1 MFCPKCGKET
11 DASGKYCQWCGAAIE
26 AAPAKQ
32 AVTAPPEAEEG
43 PEVGPYA
50 GLGRRFV
57 AWIVDTILIVI
68 LGIIVIAFF
77 NLISGFKY
85 LYYIVVSH
93 APVSSLTPAGTY
105 DAAFGPIIAA
115 VGVFFI
121 IVPWLY
127 YAGFESSRSQATP
140 GKVLMH
146 FMVTDLAGNRASFAR
161 ATVRFIGIFFFG
173 LFIPLLIIVLGS
185 LIIGLTIGA
194 VIAVIIIFL
203 NFLMIGLTKKRQAL
217 HDKIAGCLVLLQD

>member
-1 MFCPKCGKET
+1 
-11 DASGKYCQWCGAAIE
+11 
-26 AAPAKQ
+26 
-32 AVTAPPEAEEG
+32 
-43 PEVGPYA
+43 
-50 GLGRRFV
+50 
-57 AWIVDTILIVI
+57 
-68 LGIIVIAFF
+68 
-77 NLISGFKY
+77 
-85 LYYIVVSH
+85 
-93 APVSSLTPAGTY
+93 
-105 DAAFGPIIAA
+105 
-115 VGVFFI
+115 
-121 IVPWLY
+121 
-127 YAGFESSRSQATP
+127 
-140 GKVLMH
+140 MH